1 MYNEEEIDNY
11 YDISENI
18 LNIGI
23 DNKEST
29 IGISLIG
36 NSSTGKTSII
46 KTYKNKKFVFD
57 VKTTIGFDYEFFPV
71 KLSNDEKIILK
82 IIDTAGTEQYRSLCL
97 NMLRNNKGVIL
108 VYSINDKKSFDD
120 IANYWIS
127 EINDYIQKDTVIYL
141 VGNKSDLND
150 DREISF
156 EEGNLFAK
164 NNDIKFMET
173 SAKNNENIK
182 ELFKNIAEDI
192 YIKFFSQK
200 NNKNDTDDNIIIL
213 NINKSKKHKHRCCK
227 KK

>member
-120 IANYWIS
+120 IANYC
-127 EINDYIQKDTVIYL
+127 N
-141 VGNKSDLND
+141 
-150 DREISF
+150 F
-156 EEGNLFAK
+156 
-164 NNDIKFMET
+164 
-173 SAKNNENIK
+173 
-182 ELFKNIAEDI
+182 
-192 YIKFFSQK
+192 
-200 NNKNDTDDNIIIL
+200 
-213 NINKSKKHKHRCCK
+213 
-227 KK
+227 